1 MKLHL
6 DKLGSVG
13 AIVAAAACPLC
24 FPKLALVGALFGLGA
39 FGAYEYQFLIAAQVL
54 VAVALAGQVLAYLRH
69 RRIWLLVTAF
79 VGGLAV
85 FMGLYVAGS
94 ELLAYV
100 GFAALLAA
108 GTADLWLRFGKNL
121 S

>member
-1 MKLHL
+1 MKLYL

-39 FGAYEYQFLIAAQVL
+39 FGAYEYQFLVAAQVL

-100 GFAALLAA
+100 GFTALLAA
-108 GTADLWLRFGKNL
+108 GTADLWLRFVKNP